1 MGWRLGF
8 ERSQKSADMF
18 NLSIST
24 LPVLF
29 LGVLLGALVMFA
41 VANELGKRS
50 RLSLGGRLLM
60 AGAIGFGVI
69 SIGIKSI
76 ILLTFTHDGGS
87 NLELANRFANEL
99 VDRELANQP
108 RKTAGFFRRRS
119 DFDSRVWIALP
130 EHAPTPKD
138 NVASPKKIA
147 LGKSL
152 FNDTDLSL
160 DRTLSCASC
169 HRLADGGDDN
179 EPVSTG
185 VGGKK
190 GNRNAPTVLNAAF
203 LDKLFW
209 DGRASSLEEQATGP
223 LLNPVE
229 MALPD
234 AAALVERVKKSRKYR
249 NRFTEVFGG
258 SDPVSVQN
266 ISKAIAAYERTLLVT
281 DTPYDRFVRGDQ
293 DAMSASAQRGMILF
307 DEIGCRNCHADPM
320 FSAAGKERN
329 RGNYR
334 MFPVHKGSPY
344 IQRYELLVDG
354 KPKVWRVPSLRNV
367 ALTAPYFH
375 NGSVGT
381 LEEAVRVMASAQL
394 GKIIS
399 NNPED
404 DYSITEISRD
414 GERPGLE
421 MQMIKNRALNDGEI
435 RDLVAFLKTLS
446 KGKESL

>member
-1 MGWRLGF
+1 
-8 ERSQKSADMF
+8 MF

-50 RLSLGGRLLM
+50 RLSFGGRLLM

-69 SIGIKSI
+69 SIGIKSV
-76 ILLTFTHDGGS
+76 ILLTFTHDDGS
-87 NLELANRFANEL
+87 KLQLANRFANQL

-108 RKTAGFFRRRS
+108 RKTDELFRRDS

-130 EHAPTPKD
+130 EHAPAPKD
-138 NVASPKKIA
+138 NAASPQKAA

-179 EPVSTG
+179 APVSTG
-185 VGGKK
+185 VNGKK

-234 AAALVERVKKSRKYR
+234 ASVLVERVKKNRKYR
-249 NRFTEVFGG
+249 DRFAEVFGG
-258 SDPVSVQN
+258 SDPVSVRN

-281 DTPYDRFVRGDQ
+281 DTPYDRFVRGEQ
-293 DAMSASAQRGMILF
+293 DAISTSARRGMILF
-307 DEIGCRNCHADPM
+307 DEIGCRNCHVDPM

-334 MFPVHKGSPY
+334 MFPVHENTPY
-344 IQRYELLVDG
+344 AERYGLLVDG
-354 KPKVWRVPSLRNV
+354 KPNVWRVPSLRNL

-375 NGSVGT
+375 NGSVKT

-404 DYSITEISRD
+404 DYTIIATPRD
-414 GERPGLE
+414 GERSGLE
-421 MQMIKNRALNDGEI
+421 LQMIRNRALNEGEI

-446 KGKESL
+446 KGKGSP